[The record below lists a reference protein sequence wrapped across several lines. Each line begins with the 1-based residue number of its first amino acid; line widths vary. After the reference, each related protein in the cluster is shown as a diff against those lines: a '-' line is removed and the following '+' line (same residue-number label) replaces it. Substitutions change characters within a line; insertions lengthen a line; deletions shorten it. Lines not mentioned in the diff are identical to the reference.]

1 MRVMLKFIYESW
13 NIVMNSDRNPLSN
26 IQDLH
31 VRHLIMQ
38 LLAWMW
44 CIVFSLWA
52 GSLWIFGFT
61 AILHLIIIFGIV
73 MTVGIFEAAKKKPS
87 LFLKKGYHTPS
98 RSRAV
103 WIDGKKV
110 NLHDDDSGGEHQ

>member
-1 MRVMLKFIYESW
+1 MRFMLKFIYESW

-52 GSLWIFGFT
+52 GSLWIFGFLPP
-61 AILHLIIIFGIV
+61 ISIKHNLRHS
-73 MTVGIFEAAKKKPS
+73 KK
-87 LFLKKGYHTPS
+87 
-98 RSRAV
+98 
-103 WIDGKKV
+103 
-110 NLHDDDSGGEHQ
+110 

>member
-1 MRVMLKFIYESW
+1 MRLMLKFIYESW

-87 LFLKKGYHTPS
+87 LFLLSFT
-98 RSRAV
+98 
-103 WIDGKKV
+103 
-110 NLHDDDSGGEHQ
+110 